1 MKLDKK
7 WAIRLAW
14 MIAGMC
20 SGVLISTNDDTLTEM
35 IQVCPACDCLE
46 TVADDQ
52 PTQELEPET
61 ETETEDPAGQP
72 VNPADEDQTTDEAAQ
87 DQSAE

>member
-14 MIAGMC
+14 LIGGMC
-20 SGVLISTNDDTLTEM
+20 CGVLISTNDDTLTEM

-46 TVADDQ
+46 TVTDDQ
-52 PTQELEPET
+52 PTQEGET
-61 ETETEDPAGQP
+61 EAQPETEDPASQP
-72 VNPADEDQTTDEAAQ
+72 VNPAEEDQTTDEAAQ
-87 DQSAE
+87 DQPAE

>member
-20 SGVLISTNDDTLTEM
+20 SGVLISTNDETLTEM

-46 TVADDQ
+46 TVTDDQ
-52 PTQELEPET
+52 PTQQIEP
-61 ETETEDPAGQP
+61 ETETEDPASQP
-72 VNPADEDQTTDEAAQ
+72 ENPAEEDQATDEAAQ
-87 DQSAE
+87 DQPAE